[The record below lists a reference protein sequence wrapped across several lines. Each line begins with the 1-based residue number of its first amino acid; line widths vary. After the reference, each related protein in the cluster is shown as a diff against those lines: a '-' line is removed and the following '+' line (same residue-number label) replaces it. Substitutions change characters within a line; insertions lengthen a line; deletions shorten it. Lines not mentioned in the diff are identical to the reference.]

1 MKLRYYTDPGHGWLA
16 VKRKVLKDLGL
27 LDKITSY
34 SYQKGG
40 TVYLEEDCD
49 LPTLATKMAQIGNII
64 VYDKRHT
71 DRLSPIRSYEGF
83 RAA

>member
-1 MKLRYYTDPGHGWLA
+1 MKLRYYTDPGHGWLG

-34 SYQKGG
+34 SYQRGD

-49 LPTLATKMAQIGNII
+49 LPTLATKMAQIGDII
-64 VYDKRHT
+64 VYDTRHT
-71 DRLSPIRSYEGF
+71 DQRSPIRSYESF